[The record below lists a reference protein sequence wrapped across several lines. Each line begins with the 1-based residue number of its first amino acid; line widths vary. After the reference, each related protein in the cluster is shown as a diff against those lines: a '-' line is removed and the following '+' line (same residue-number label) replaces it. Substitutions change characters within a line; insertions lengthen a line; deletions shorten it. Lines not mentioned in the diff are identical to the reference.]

1 MGVDVHY
8 GHLYP
13 LNTFF
18 DILSFTINNK
28 KLPFLH
34 IFYEKKINRSLLF
47 YIG

>member
-8 GHLYP
+8 GHRYP

-28 KLPFLH
+28 KFLFLH
-34 IFYEKKINRSLLF
+34 IFYEKNNRSWFF